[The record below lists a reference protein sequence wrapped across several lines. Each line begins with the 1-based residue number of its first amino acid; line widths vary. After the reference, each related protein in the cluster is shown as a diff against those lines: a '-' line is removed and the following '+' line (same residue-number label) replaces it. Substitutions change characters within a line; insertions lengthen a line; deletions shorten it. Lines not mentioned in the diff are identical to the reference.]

1 MSGLFKITSFIFAF
15 GNLSIDR
22 LRDSRVHAKVQS
34 NLEVTPKNVTFGNLL
49 AISMNERI
57 CRSGDL
63 SRSRVGLM
71 SDSQTH

>member
-1 MSGLFKITSFIFAF
+1 MSGLFKITSFLFAF
-15 GNLSIDR
+15 CNLSIDR

-34 NLEVTPKNVTFGNLL
+34 NLEVTPKNVTFENLL